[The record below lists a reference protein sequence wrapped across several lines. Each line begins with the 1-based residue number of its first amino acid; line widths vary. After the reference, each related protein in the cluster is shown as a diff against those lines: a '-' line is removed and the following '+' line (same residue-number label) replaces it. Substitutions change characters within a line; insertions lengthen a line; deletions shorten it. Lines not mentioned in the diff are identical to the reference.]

1 MDQNK
6 QWWIEKRCEKAAERL
21 KSHGFDAIYVRTKEG
36 AVREIL
42 KYVTPATK
50 VGVGGSMTIRQLGIL
65 DTLRAQGNTVLD
77 HWIPGLS
84 KEQSI
89 EIRKSQMTSDLFLSS
104 SNAVTMQGELINIDG
119 VGNRVNSISFGP
131 KKVIIVAS
139 YDKLVEN
146 VEDGIKRVRNIASP
160 ANAKRLNIDVPCGK
174 VGFCSD
180 CSSPDRMCRVIV
192 ILERRPMLSDILVVL
207 VGEELGY

>member
-6 QWWIEKRCEKAAERL
+6 QWWIEKRCEKAADKL
-21 KSHGFDAIYVRTKEG
+21 KSHGFDAIYVRTKEE

-50 VGVGGSMTIRQLGIL
+50 VGAGGSVTIRQLGIL
-65 DTLRAQGNTVLD
+65 DTMRAQGNTVFD

-89 EIRKSQMTSDLFLSS
+89 EIRKSQMTCDLFLSS
-104 SNAVTMQGELINIDG
+104 SNAITMHGELVNIDG
-119 VGNRVNSISFGP
+119 VGNRVNAMTFGP
-131 KKVIIVAS
+131 KKVIVVAS
-139 YDKLVEN
+139 YNKLVET
-146 VEDGIKRVRNIASP
+146 VEEAINRVRTVATP
-160 ANAKRLNIDVPCGK
+160 ANSKRLNLDVPCGK
-174 VGFCSD
+174 VGVCTD
-180 CSSPDRMCRVIV
+180 CNSPDRSCRVIV
-192 ILERRPMLSDILVVL
+192 ILERKPHLSDILVIL